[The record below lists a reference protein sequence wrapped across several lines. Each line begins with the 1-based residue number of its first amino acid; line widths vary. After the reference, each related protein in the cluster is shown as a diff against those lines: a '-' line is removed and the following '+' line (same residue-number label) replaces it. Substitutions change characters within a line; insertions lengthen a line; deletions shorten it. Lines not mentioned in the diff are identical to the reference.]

1 MRRLALGLLCAL
13 ALSACSDL
21 EGFGGPAPPL
31 ASFTVTLNG
40 DPTTLLPPGVGDVH
54 ALSVALV
61 WGAQWLQEPFC
72 FLKPVDTSVPQ
83 PSTFDPAVDGPDNV
97 IAAGCRDP
105 FAFTLANVAASA
117 PLDPTGPTTIS
128 LQNLPAASLLV
139 GTITARV
146 AYASL
151 VVFDDRDGNG
161 TLDPAS
167 PHHTATGRFRGGG
180 DFENKDVMDSPDV
193 VYGAS
198 FVSMTQPDLRV
209 AYREGDF
216 MPSAFYPRMG
226 CMPPRPAFSVIGAG
240 GFDPDKAIADALM
253 NQLPMEKSCFDPDDP
268 FTTVPIDAKAPA
280 EVEEVSCDQNTNDGS
295 IRYRPPPDAEPDWTG
310 RVRACVHLPT
320 FDTKNQPSSLIQL
333 VVSGRATDRCKGLT
347 HYALR
352 GCRENVTCDV
362 PDWDLTGGPP
372 GSTGGP
378 PGWWTCPQ

>member
-1 MRRLALGLLCAL
+1 MRRLGLGLVFAL
-13 ALSACSDL
+13 ALSACGNNL

-54 ALSVALV
+54 ALRVALV
-61 WGAQWLQEPFC
+61 WGAQWLPEPFC
-72 FLKPVDTSVPQ
+72 FLPPDMTVTQ
-83 PSTFDPAVDGPDNV
+83 PAVFDPVHDGPAQV
-97 IAAGCRDP
+97 IQAGCRDP

-151 VVFDDRDGNG
+151 VIFDDRDDTG

-198 FVSMTQPDLRV
+198 FWSMTEPDRRV

-240 GFDPDKAIADALM
+240 GFDKDMAIAAAFM
-253 NQLPMEKSCFDPDDP
+253 NQLPAEKSCFDPDDP
-268 FTTVPIDAKAPA
+268 FTTVAIDAQAPA
-280 EVEEVSCDQNTNDGS
+280 DVEEVSCDQNTNDGS
-295 IRYRPPPDAEPDWTG
+295 IRYRPPPADEPDWRG
-310 RVRACVHLPT
+310 RVRACVHLPK
-320 FDTKNQPSSLIQL
+320 FDTNGQTSPLIQL

-347 HYALR
+347 HYTLR

-362 PDWDLTGGPP
+362 PDWDLTGP
-372 GSTGGP
+372 GAA
-378 PGWWTCPQ
+378 PGWWPCPLQ